1 MNFERQESYS
11 ESLPRLPIIA
21 NMLQISLIPLAYR
34 TNHPEAE
41 INMADKTLRNQMAAE
56 WAHYYAGSFRDYIE
70 DNPRE
75 TIDLSDEEALREF
88 LSRITP
94 EATMH

>member
-1 MNFERQESYS
+1 
-11 ESLPRLPIIA
+11 
-21 NMLQISLIPLAYR
+21 
-34 TNHPEAE
+34 
-41 INMADKTLRNQMAAE
+41 MADKTLRNQMAAE